1 MFLRKMKTANIKMVF
16 NYTIKL
22 LCKNPF
28 HACKAYQVFYRLT
41 TSRFYDAS
49 TMNFSLYQRYLINA
63 LFVFHLEKKI
73 FYTHKN
79 LP

>member
-28 HACKAYQVFYRLT
+28 HARIA
-41 TSRFYDAS
+41 
-49 TMNFSLYQRYLINA
+49 
-63 LFVFHLEKKI
+63 
-73 FYTHKN
+73 
-79 LP
+79 